1 MAQKA
6 SGKDPNVSYK
16 RVALVFGILAV
27 FLIAL
32 SFFLNIPLATGK
44 AVILKTLP
52 VDPFDPLRG
61 QYMAIRYEINTIPP
75 IKGANEGTTVYVLLR
90 ENENKT
96 WDYATA
102 STERPKE
109 GIFIKGNIEAVKKKE
124 MTVKYGIEQYF
135 FERGGQIPVQN
146 ITVEAKVD
154 RKGNARI
161 VQLLHNMEPVEIEF
175 RKVPVMIR

>member
-6 SGKDPNVSYK
+6 SGKDPNFSYK
-16 RVALVFGILAV
+16 RVALVFGILAG

-32 SFFLNIPLATGK
+32 ALFLNIPLAAGK
-44 AVILKTLP
+44 SVILKTLP

-61 QYMAIRYEINTIPP
+61 QYMAIRYEINTIPLV
-75 IKGANEGTTVYVLLR
+75 KGANEGITVYVLLR

-96 WDYATA
+96 WDYASA

-109 GIFIKGNIEAVKKKE
+109 GIFIKGDIETIKKKE
-124 MTVKYGIEQYF
+124 MAVKYGIEQYF
-135 FERGGQIPVQN
+135 FERGGQLPSQN

-154 RKGNARI
+154 RSGRARI

-175 RKVPVMIR
+175 RKGPMLIS